1 MKNEFSVFEKITL
14 TFGLINFILFVVG
27 ASVGGIWE
35 NEKLGLI
42 LVLPFAFQLVICL
55 ILALFVEVILN
66 KIWGLDV
73 HIFPSVFK
81 E

>member
-1 MKNEFSVFEKITL
+1 MKNEFTVFEKITL

-27 ASVGGIWE
+27 AFVGGFWS
-35 NEKLGLI
+35 NDLGLI
-42 LVLPFAFQLVICL
+42 LVLPIAFQLVICL